1 MRIVILAIST
11 AMAAFTLS
19 GCATVVNGTHQDLV
33 LTTIPDG
40 STMTVTGG
48 ESCTSPCK
56 IKLKRR
62 NPVRVDIAH
71 AGFKPTYVLV
81 RSKAGGATVGN
92 VLAGGLIG
100 IVVDSSNGSN
110 NFLSPNPVK
119 VKLAP
124 EGSAEESKLLDKN
137 DKEQLV
143 SAYNAT
149 VRADVAPTIG
159 AEAAGVVPPAQAATP
174 APAPAPVAAS
184 ATGPAASDPAPAA
197 PAAESASATPAAR

>member
-1 MRIVILAIST
+1 MRTVILAIST

-159 AEAAGVVPPAQAATP
+159 AEAAGVVPPAQTAAA
-174 APAPAPVAAS
+174 APAPAPVAAP

-197 PAAESASATPAAR
+197 PAPESAPATPAAR

>member
-48 ESCTSPCK
+48 ESCTSPFK

-174 APAPAPVAAS
+174 APAPAPAS

>member
-174 APAPAPVAAS
+174 APAPVAAS

>member
-159 AEAAGVVPPAQAATP
+159 AEAAGVVPPAQAAAP

>member
-1 MRIVILAIST
+1 
-11 AMAAFTLS
+11 
-19 GCATVVNGTHQDLV
+19 VVNGTHQDLV

>member
-174 APAPAPVAAS
+174 APAPAPAS